1 MVRSYATPS
10 KLDGTQVRALMVKG
24 ECHATAAFDLLGLK
38 LNLRFAFG
46 VRGEVCEY
54 GKPRKHV

>member
-1 MVRSYATPS
+1 
-10 KLDGTQVRALMVKG
+10 VRALMVKG

-54 GKPRKHV
+54 GKPHKHV